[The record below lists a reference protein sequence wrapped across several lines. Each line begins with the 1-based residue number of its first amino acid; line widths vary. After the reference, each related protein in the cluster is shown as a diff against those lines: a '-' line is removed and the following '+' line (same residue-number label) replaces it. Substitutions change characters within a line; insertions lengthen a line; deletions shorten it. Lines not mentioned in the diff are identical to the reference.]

1 MSLINEALK
10 RARQESRRRE
20 ALAKGLP
27 LAPPPPRSVSHR
39 SWLVAAVVAM
49 ALALLV
55 SLVTIARLATEDHP
69 SSTGAGTAVLDPLE
83 GLSRSAESAPNP
95 SPARPIEESEATAS
109 LPDSPGSA
117 AEIVAPVAGSKTPPP
132 GSANRQPDSKQESNP
147 PAESLD
153 SRPVPLPV
161 ENGPV
166 APSPSPTE
174 VAPPPMQGVSLAAEP
189 RGTRPESSVGDSSS
203 QPRVFIE
210 TAILANGDELALG
223 GIAWSETGPYALL
236 DERVVGLGETIHGY
250 MVTRIAP
257 QEVELEGSDG
267 AILIRLE

>member
-55 SLVTIARLATEDHP
+55 SLVTIARLATEDRP
-69 SSTGAGTAVLDPLE
+69 SSTSATAATSDAMEIPS
-83 GLSRSAESAPNP
+83 GSAESAAPP
-95 SPARPIEESEATAS
+95 SSTPSSEESDATVS
-109 LPDSPGSA
+109 VSDSPGSA
-117 AEIVAPVAGSKTPPP
+117 AEIVAPAAGSELPLP
-132 GSANRQPDSKQESNP
+132 GSANRQPDSKEDSNP
-147 PAESLD
+147 TSD
-153 SRPVPLPV
+153 SPDSQRTPLPV
-161 ENGPV
+161 EMESV
-166 APSPSPTE
+166 ALAPTPSE
-174 VAPPPMQGVSLAAEP
+174 GVSLAP
-189 RGTRPESSVGDSSS
+189 KSRGTRPESSMSDSSS

-210 TAILANGDELALG
+210 TAILASGEELALG

-236 DERVVGLGETIHGY
+236 DERVVGLGETILGY

>member
-49 ALALLV
+49 ALALLI

-69 SSTGAGTAVLDPLE
+69 TSTGAGTAVLDPLE

-95 SPARPIEESEATAS
+95 SPAPPIEDSEATAS
-109 LPDSPGSA
+109 VPDSPGSA
-117 AEIVAPVAGSKTPPP
+117 AEIVAPVASSETLLP
-132 GSANRQPDSKQESNP
+132 GSANRPQDSKQESNP
-147 PAESLD
+147 P
-153 SRPVPLPV
+153 V
-161 ENGPV
+161 ETGTV

-174 VAPPPMQGVSLAAEP
+174 VTPPPTEGVSLAPEP
-189 RGTRPESSVGDSSS
+189 RGTRPESSLGDSSS

-210 TAILANGDELALG
+210 TAMLANGEELALG

-236 DERVVGLGETIHGY
+236 DERVVGLGESIHGY

>member
-27 LAPPPPRSVSHR
+27 LAPPPPRAVSHR

-55 SLVTIARLATEDHP
+55 SLVTIARLATEDHT
-69 SSTGAGTAVLDPLE
+69 SSTGAGTAILDPMA
-83 GLSRSAESAPNP
+83 GLSRSAESAPTP
-95 SPARPIEESEATAS
+95 SPAPPIEESEATAS
-109 LPDSPGSA
+109 APDSPGST
-117 AEIVAPVAGSKTPPP
+117 AEIVAPLAGSEIPPP

-147 PAESLD
+147 SAESLD
-153 SRPVPLPV
+153 SRR
-161 ENGPV
+161 
-166 APSPSPTE
+166 AP
-174 VAPPPMQGVSLAAEP
+174 EP
-189 RGTRPESSVGDSSS
+189 RGTRPESSLGDSSS

-210 TAILANGDELALG
+210 TAILPNGEELALG
-223 GIAWSETGPYALL
+223 GIAWSETDPYALL
-236 DERVVGLGETIHGY
+236 DERVVGLGETILGY

-257 QEVELEGSDG
+257 QEVELEGRDG

>member
-49 ALALLV
+49 ALALLL

-69 SSTGAGTAVLDPLE
+69 SSTGAGAAISDPVE
-83 GLSRSAESAPNP
+83 GLSRSAESAATP
-95 SPARPIEESEATAS
+95 SPAAPIEESEATTS
-109 LPDSPGSA
+109 VLDSPGSA
-117 AEIVAPVAGSKTPPP
+117 AEIVAPVAGSESSAP
-132 GSANRQPDSKQESNP
+132 GAANRAPDSKQESNP
-147 PAESLD
+147 SAESLD
-153 SRPVPLPV
+153 SRRAPMPV
-161 ENGPV
+161 ETGTV
-166 APSPSPTE
+166 APFPSPTE
-174 VAPPPMQGVSLAAEP
+174 VTPPPMEGVSLATEP
-189 RGTRPESSVGDSSS
+189 RGTRPESSLGDSPSE
-203 QPRVFIE
+203 PRVFIE
-210 TAILANGDELALG
+210 TAMLANGEELALG

>member
-1 MSLINEALK
+1 VSLINEALK

-27 LAPPPPRSVSHR
+27 LAPPPRRSVSHR

-55 SLVTIARLATEDHP
+55 SLVTIARLATEDRP
-69 SSTGAGTAVLDPLE
+69 SSTSAAAAISDPMDRPSGSAGFASTP
-83 GLSRSAESAPNP
+83 
-95 SPARPIEESEATAS
+95 RPTPPGEESEATAS
-109 LPDSPGSA
+109 VPDAPGSA
-117 AEIVAPVAGSKTPPP
+117 AEIVAPVSGSELPPR
-132 GSANRQPDSKQESNP
+132 GSPNQQPNSRQEYNPSADSPDSQR
-147 PAESLD
+147 A
-153 SRPVPLPV
+153 PLLV
-161 ENGPV
+161 ETGSV
-166 APSPSPTE
+166 APSP
-174 VAPPPMQGVSLAAEP
+174 
-189 RGTRPESSVGDSSS
+189 S

-210 TAILANGDELALG
+210 TAILASGEELALG
-223 GIAWSETGPYALL
+223 GIAWSETDPYALL
-236 DERVVGLGETIHGY
+236 DERVVGLGETILGY

>member
-27 LAPPPPRSVSHR
+27 LAPPLRRSVSHR

-55 SLVTIARLATEDHP
+55 SLVTIARLATEDRASSTSAAAAISDPMESPSGSTESAAPPSPTP
-69 SSTGAGTAVLDPLE
+69 SS
-83 GLSRSAESAPNP
+83 
-95 SPARPIEESEATAS
+95 EESEATVS
-109 LPDSPGSA
+109 VSDSPDSA
-117 AEIVAPVAGSKTPPP
+117 AEIVAPAASSELPAPR
-132 GSANRQPDSKQESNP
+132 SANRQPDSKEESNP
-147 PAESLD
+147 TSD
-153 SRPVPLPV
+153 SPDSKRTPLPV
-161 ENGPV
+161 EMDSV
-166 APSPSPTE
+166 ALSPSPAE
-174 VAPPPMQGVSLAAEP
+174 FAPPPTEGVRLAPDPE
-189 RGTRPESSVGDSSS
+189 GTRPESSMSGLSS

-210 TAILANGDELALG
+210 TAILASGEELALG